1 VAQLEWI
8 SGEPKFV
15 NASEKRVVEAL
26 ARNLPATSVLV
37 PNITIP
43 YPLPNTPEEHDVI
56 VVTEDAV
63 FVVEIK
69 DYAGDLEV
77 TEQHLIKNGEVLSN
91 PHVQSRLKAQK
102 LATRLKERLP
112 WFSSGGWVENVVVLA
127 REPKS
132 LVLDDSMKTRIVRL
146 EELFTILGGRSPL
159 IRPQFHGQ
167 LAGRGGEVVEAITGG
182 SRPRDKH
189 VTFGRFRGVTRVLET
204 EQFSVWK
211 GSSILTG
218 EEVVLEVNE
227 RPLKFTSQSPVA
239 WKSSK
244 LVHHDLVRQIGVS
257 ADLDGPRE
265 AFELDNGSIVTVWP
279 RREEPLASFV
289 AKKIEADEKLAP
301 EVARRIVAGYASALL
316 HLHSNGWVLG
326 QPASHNVVVRS
337 NGRGAFVVGGGSPS
351 SGVDT
356 SVDLRYLGTLVE
368 TVRRVCDDSV
378 LNKFAKDLA
387 VEDANDLPSL
397 AFVLLALE
405 DPATLKAEQHGRSAG
420 PLARFTIE
428 KALADHPY
436 GRTALALDQT
446 LAKRVVLK
454 YESGRPDGD
463 WTLREYRVLSHP
475 RLASNP
481 GVVRTLSGNT
491 EDGFSHLATEYVEA
505 PNLASL
511 VDAGVYS
518 SPSQIREFAVRLL
531 GVVQQFHP
539 DIAAILTLLDEA
551 GGELDEGQTE
561 RLGELRGGG
570 VAHNLLEPSNIYVDD
585 ARGPV
590 LVDFTRAGRFGE
602 IIPDRRPEFWP
613 PDLPMTVSDPRADL
627 FAIGSIIRLMTEHPA
642 TKARTSTATEQKILE
657 QLEEIARRA
666 TSEDPSRR
674 FVDATQFIDAFG
686 VTTSVALP
694 EPPVDVWKIQQRL
707 DELVGS
713 LRFDE
718 ALELCPP
725 EWEETRAAIERKRR
739 LVAVKGTLLL
749 DIDGVTLSH
758 IGRIEIPPG
767 VTGRNVPHDGGEAEV
782 YVVSEPGGGHFEV
795 RVRSATV
802 DGVRDEWVGI
812 EQAVGE
818 PARMQHAV
826 RSLRMNVQM
835 ETSGMRWIE
844 LSQALLKKNPE
855 HPNQASGKKAS
866 EAMLQSALASEYVG
880 SILSRFGAKAFGTRE
895 TILSDTSKRRNYL
908 AVMYGDS
915 LHMPAVAHFVCRIM
929 PLYRGLEAG

>member
-1 VAQLEWI
+1 LC
-8 SGEPKFV
+8 
-15 NASEKRVVEAL
+15 
-26 ARNLPATSVLV
+26 
-37 PNITIP
+37 
-43 YPLPNTPEEHDVI
+43 
-56 VVTEDAV
+56 
-63 FVVEIK
+63 
-69 DYAGDLEV
+69 
-77 TEQHLIKNGEVLSN
+77 
-91 PHVQSRLKAQK
+91 
-102 LATRLKERLP
+102 
-112 WFSSGGWVENVVVLA
+112 
-127 REPKS
+127 
-132 LVLDDSMKTRIVRL
+132 
-146 EELFTILGGRSPL
+146 TILGGRSPL

-218 EEVVLEVNE
+218 EEVVLEINE

-244 LVHHDLVRQIGVS
+244 LLHHDLVRRIGVS

-289 AKKIEADEKLAP
+289 AKKIEAGEKLAP
-301 EVARRIVAGYASALL
+301 EAARRLVAGHASALL

-326 QPASHNVVVRS
+326 QPAAHNVVVRS
-337 NGRGAFVVGGGSPS
+337 SGRGAFVVGGGSPS
-351 SGVDT
+351 SGGDT
-356 SVDLRYLGTLVE
+356 SADLRYLGTLAE

-378 LNKFAKDLA
+378 LNKFAKDLV

-405 DPATLKAEQHGRSAG
+405 DPATLKAEQHGKSAG

-428 KALADHPY
+428 KVLADHPY
-436 GRTALALDQT
+436 GRTALALDRT

-481 GVVRTLSGNT
+481 GVVRALSGNT
-491 EDGFSHLATEYVEA
+491 EDGFSHLVTEHVEA

-531 GVVQQFHP
+531 GVVRQFHP
-539 DIAAILTLLDEA
+539 DIAAILALLDEA
-551 GGELDEGQTE
+551 GGELDEAQTE
-561 RLGELRGGG
+561 RLGELRGQGA
-570 VAHNLLEPSNIYVDD
+570 AHNLIEPSNIYVDD

-613 PDLPMTVSDPRADL
+613 SDLPMTVSDPRADL

-642 TKARTSTATEQKILE
+642 TKAGNSTATEQKILE
-657 QLEEIARRA
+657 QLEEISLRA

-686 VTTSVALP
+686 VTTSVTLP
-694 EPPVDVWKIQQRL
+694 EPPVNVWKIQQRL
-707 DELVGS
+707 DELVAS

-718 ALELCPP
+718 AFELCPP

-739 LVAVKGTLLL
+739 LVTAKGTLLL

-758 IGRIEIPPG
+758 VGRIEIPPG
-767 VTGRNVPHDGGEAEV
+767 VTGKNVPHDGGEAEV

-795 RVRSATV
+795 RVRSAIV

-826 RSLRMNVQM
+826 RSLRMNVSNQDSEFRWM
-835 ETSGMRWIE
+835 ELT
-844 LSQALLKKNPE
+844 QALLKRAPKYE
-855 HPNQASGKKAS
+855 FQASRKKAT
-866 EAMLQSALASEYVG
+866 EAMLQQALGGESVRE
-880 SILSRFGAKAFGTRE
+880 IFERFGATNFGTRQKVFG
-895 TILSDTSKRRNYL
+895 DTGKNRTYL
-908 AVMYGDS
+908 AVAYRDAPH
-915 LHMPAVAHFVCRIM
+915 LAAVAHFVCRIM
-929 PLYRGLEAG
+929 PLYRGLEAD